1 MTIPPEPTA
10 ENTATPS
17 FTTSP
22 SQGTERAGSQR
33 PQAWTERDGTPIAS
47 VPTDLFSAPRTDRL
61 VSNGWSDVQAAA
73 LIDHIGREAFHA
85 SVDRDFS
92 KAWRKDPTTGDSK
105 PRFYTVGSP
114 ALARCQYAV
123 LTHPQRSAVLVI
135 DIDKPSHTPGGNVE
149 ALHPETYAALT
160 KLHQRGFSP
169 AWIGVNPL
177 NGKAQAL
184 WMIDPVYAA
193 QGQTSP
199 NTRLLSIATTEPTHL
214 LGGDR
219 AFAHQFSRWPLHRSN
234 DPTAYHWHCQ
244 HTQITRLAGLIHAV
258 RTMNPNSAQE
268 KARKPQQYASGRE
281 RINAAQA
288 ARKAAQTLQE
298 LEAELPTTAE
308 LAPAASGV
316 IDGVRVIWINQHRA
330 ARDETAFRHA
340 PATAHRPRAQGQ
352 PLKDANIIDA
362 YERAYNIAQAV
373 GADHREPDI
382 PPMRDRLTMAR
393 RVRGYVIQGITNPNT
408 SGKANSNQTSSGR
421 KALATMGRRGGKQ
434 AAKRW
439 QDPAHK
445 DYHEA
450 ARKPLKAAN
459 QRRKAQGHDTRGQ
472 ILTLVSRSLAQTGEI
487 PSRREIASE
496 VGCSMQTVTWHL
508 SALRKAGLVPEYTP

>member
-1 MTIPPEPTA
+1 MTIPPDPTA
-10 ENTATPS
+10 GNTATPS

-22 SQGTERAGSQR
+22 SQR
-33 PQAWTERDGTPIAS
+33 PQAWTERDGTPITSA
-47 VPTDLFSAPRTDRL
+47 PADLFSSPDTEHL
-61 VSNGWSDVQAAA
+61 VSNGWTDVQAAA
-73 LIDHIGREAFHA
+73 LLDHLGREALHA

-92 KAWRKDPTTGDSK
+92 KAWRKDSTTGEST

-114 ALARCQYAV
+114 ALTRCQYAV
-123 LTHPQRSAVLVI
+123 MTHPQRSAVLII
-135 DIDKPSHTPGGNVE
+135 DIDKPSHTPGGTIE
-149 ALHPETYAALT
+149 ALHPETHAALT
-160 KLHQRGFSP
+160 ALHQRGFSP
-169 AWIGVNPL
+169 AWIGINPL

-193 QGQTSP
+193 KGHTSP
-199 NTRLLSIATTEPTHL
+199 NTRLLNVATAELNAL

-244 HTQITRLAGLIHAV
+244 HSQIIRLADLIHEV
-258 RTMNPNSAQE
+258 RTMNPQNARPQ
-268 KARKPQQYASGRE
+268 ARKSEQYASGRE

-288 ARKAAQTLQE
+288 ARKAAQTLRE
-298 LEAELPTTAE
+298 LESELPTTAE
-308 LAPAASGV
+308 LAPAASGM

-340 PATAHRPRAQGQ
+340 LATAHRLRAQGQ
-352 PLKDANIIDA
+352 PLKDAKIIDA

-373 GADHREPDI
+373 GADYREPDL

-393 RVRGYVIQGITNPNT
+393 RIRGYVIQGITNPNT
-408 SGKANSNQTSSGR
+408 SGKTSSNQSSSGR

-439 QDPAHK
+439 HDPAHK
-445 DYHEA
+445 AYQEA
-450 ARKPLKAAN
+450 ARKPLEDAN
-459 QRRKAQGHDTRGQ
+459 RRRKAQGSNSRARILAIVSQQYAETGTIPTRPEIMKETG
-472 ILTLVSRSLAQTGEI
+472 LSRATI
-487 PSRREIASE
+487 TRHI
-496 VGCSMQTVTWHL
+496 
-508 SALRKAGLVPEYTP
+508 SALRKAGLLPE

>member
-1 MTIPPEPTA
+1 
-10 ENTATPS
+10 
-17 FTTSP
+17 
-22 SQGTERAGSQR
+22 
-33 PQAWTERDGTPIAS
+33 
-47 VPTDLFSAPRTDRL
+47 
-61 VSNGWSDVQAAA
+61 
-73 LIDHIGREAFHA
+73 
-85 SVDRDFS
+85 
-92 KAWRKDPTTGDSK
+92 
-105 PRFYTVGSP
+105 
-114 ALARCQYAV
+114 
-123 LTHPQRSAVLVI
+123 
-135 DIDKPSHTPGGNVE
+135 
-149 ALHPETYAALT
+149 
-160 KLHQRGFSP
+160 
-169 AWIGVNPL
+169 
-177 NGKAQAL
+177 
-184 WMIDPVYAA
+184 
-193 QGQTSP
+193 
-199 NTRLLSIATTEPTHL
+199 
-214 LGGDR
+214 
-219 AFAHQFSRWPLHRSN
+219 
-234 DPTAYHWHCQ
+234 
-244 HTQITRLAGLIHAV
+244 
-258 RTMNPNSAQE
+258 
-268 KARKPQQYASGRE
+268 
-281 RINAAQA
+281 
-288 ARKAAQTLQE
+288 
-298 LEAELPTTAE
+298 
-308 LAPAASGV
+308 
-316 IDGVRVIWINQHRA
+316 QHRA

-340 PATAHRPRAQGQ
+340 LATAHRLRAQGQ
-352 PLKDANIIDA
+352 PLKDAKIIDA

-408 SGKANSNQTSSGR
+408 SQTSSGR

>member
-1 MTIPPEPTA
+1 MTIPPEPSA

-17 FTTSP
+17 PTSTTYP
-22 SQGTERAGSQR
+22 TTQLPVRR
-33 PQAWTERDGTPIAS
+33 PEAWTERDGTPVTS
-47 VPTDLFSAPRTDRL
+47 VPTDLFSAPNTEQL
-61 VSNGWSDVQAAA
+61 VSHGWTDVQAAA

-85 SVDRDFS
+85 SADRDFS

-135 DIDKPSHTPGGNVE
+135 DIDKPSHTPGGTVE
-149 ALHPETYAALT
+149 ALHPDTYAALT

-199 NTRLLSIATTEPTHL
+199 NTRLLSIATTELNHL

-244 HTQITRLAGLIHAV
+244 HSQIIRLADLIHEV
-258 RTMNPNSAQE
+258 RTMNPHSARKQ
-268 KARKPQQYASGRE
+268 ARKPQQYASGRD

-298 LEAELPTTAE
+298 LEAELPTAAE

-340 PATAHRPRAQGQ
+340 LATAHRLKAQGE
-352 PLKDANIIDA
+352 PLKDAKIIDA

-373 GADHREPDI
+373 GADHREPEL

-408 SGKANSNQTSSGR
+408 NGKTRSNQTSSGR

-472 ILTLVSRSLAQTGEI
+472 ILTLVSRSLAQTGEL

-496 VGCSMQTVTWHL
+496 IGCSMQTVTWHL

>member
-17 FTTSP
+17 PSSTTSP
-22 SQGTERAGSQR
+22 TTQLPVRR
-33 PQAWTERDGTPIAS
+33 PEAWTERDGTPVTS
-47 VPTDLFSAPRTDRL
+47 VPTDLFSAPNTEQL
-61 VSNGWSDVQAAA
+61 VSHGWTDVQAAA
-73 LIDHIGREAFHA
+73 LIDHIGREAIHA

-92 KAWRKDPTTGDSK
+92 KAWRKDPITGDSK

-135 DIDKPSHTPGGNVE
+135 DIDKPSHTPGGTVE
-149 ALHPETYAALT
+149 ALHPETFQALT
-160 KLHQRGFSP
+160 ELHQRGFSP
-169 AWIGVNPL
+169 AWIGINPL

-193 QGQTSP
+193 QGRTSP
-199 NTRLLSIATTEPTHL
+199 NTRLLSIATTELNHL

-244 HTQITRLAGLIHAV
+244 HSQIIRLADLIHEV
-258 RTMNPNSAQE
+258 RTMTPNSAPQQ
-268 KARKPQQYASGRE
+268 ARKPQQYASGRD

-288 ARKAAQTLQE
+288 ARKAAQTLQQ

-308 LAPAASGV
+308 LAPAAAGI

-340 PATAHRPRAQGQ
+340 LATAHRLKANGQ
-352 PLKDANIIDA
+352 PLKDAKIVDA

-373 GADHREPDI
+373 GADHREPEL

-408 SGKANSNQTSSGR
+408 SGKTRSNQTSSGR

-439 QDPAHK
+439 HDPAHQ
-445 DYHEA
+445 DYQEA
-450 ARKPLKAAN
+450 ARKPLEAAN
-459 QRRKAQGHDTRGQ
+459 QRRSYSTDENKGRLLA
-472 ILTLVSRSLAQTGEI
+472 LVSSYRKQGLDLPKTS
-487 PSRREIASE
+487 EIAAE
-496 VGCSMQTVTWHL
+496 LGL
-508 SALRKAGLVPEYTP
+508 SVRRVQELRRDLGIQAKRGRPKV

>member
-1 MTIPPEPTA
+1 MTIPPDPTA
-10 ENTATPS
+10 GNTATPS

-22 SQGTERAGSQR
+22 SQR
-33 PQAWTERDGTPIAS
+33 PQAWTEPDGTPITSA
-47 VPTDLFSAPRTDRL
+47 PADLFSAPRSEQL
-61 VSNGWSDVQAAA
+61 VSNGWTDVQAAT
-73 LIDHIGREAFHA
+73 LLDHLGREALHA

-92 KAWRKDPTTGDSK
+92 KAWRKDPTTGEST

-114 ALARCQYAV
+114 ALTRCQYAV
-123 LTHPQRSAVLVI
+123 MTHPQRSAVLII
-135 DIDKPSHTPGGNVE
+135 DIDKPSHTPGGTVE
-149 ALHPETYAALT
+149 ALHPETHAALT
-160 KLHQRGFSP
+160 ALHQRELSP
-169 AWIGVNPL
+169 AWIGINPL

-193 QGQTSP
+193 KGHTSP
-199 NTRLLSIATTEPTHL
+199 NTRLLNVATAELNAL

-244 HTQITRLAGLIHAV
+244 HSQIIRLADLIHEV
-258 RTMNPNSAQE
+258 RTMNPNSAREQA
-268 KARKPQQYASGRE
+268 KKPQQYASGRE

-340 PATAHRPRAQGQ
+340 LATAHRLKAKGQ
-352 PLKDANIIDA
+352 PLKDAKIIDA

-373 GADHREPDI
+373 GADHREPDL

-408 SGKANSNQTSSGR
+408 SGKTSSNQTSSGR

-439 QDPAHK
+439 HDPAHK
-445 DYHEA
+445 NYQEA
-450 ARKPLKAAN
+450 ARKPLVEAN
-459 QRRKAQGHDTRGQ
+459 QRRRVQGSTSRGRILAYVSQYYVDTGRAPTWREIMQ
-472 ILTLVSRSLAQTGEI
+472 ETGL
-487 PSRREIASE
+487 SRR
-496 VGCSMQTVTWHL
+496 TVAYHL
-508 SALRKAGLVPEYTP
+508 AALREASLLPF

>member
-1 MTIPPEPTA
+1 
-10 ENTATPS
+10 
-17 FTTSP
+17 
-22 SQGTERAGSQR
+22 
-33 PQAWTERDGTPIAS
+33 RDGTPIAS

-61 VSNGWSDVQAAA
+61 VSNGWTDVQAAA

-135 DIDKPSHTPGGNVE
+135 DIDKPSHTPGGTVE

-169 AWIGVNPL
+169 AWIGINPL

-199 NTRLLSIATTEPTHL
+199 NTRLLSIATTELNHL

-219 AFAHQFSRWPLHRSN
+219 AFAHQFSRWPLHRYN
-234 DPTAYHWHCQ
+234 DPTAYHWHYQ
-244 HTQITRLAGLIHAV
+244 HSQIIRLADLIHEV
-258 RTMNPNSAQE
+258 RTMNAHSTRKQ
-268 KARKPQQYASGRE
+268 ARKPEEYAIRRD
-281 RINAAQA
+281 RITATQA
-288 ARKAAQTLQE
+288 ARKAARSLQE
-298 LEAELPTTAE
+298 LEAELPTAAE

-316 IDGVRVIWINQHRA
+316 IDGGRVIWINQHRA

-340 PATAHRPRAQGQ
+340 LATAHRLKAQGE
-352 PLKDANIIDA
+352 PLKDAKIIDA

-373 GADHREPDI
+373 GSDHREPDL

-393 RVRGYVIQGITNPNT
+393 RIRGYVIQGITNPNT
-408 SGKANSNQTSSGR
+408 NGKTRSNQTSSGR

-445 DYHEA
+445 EYQEA
-450 ARKPLKAAN
+450 ARKPLAEAN
-459 QRRKAQGHDTRGQ
+459 QRREMGAKGTKF
-472 ILTLVSRSLAQTGEI
+472 
-487 PSRREIASE
+487 EIA
-496 VGCSMQTVTWHL
+496 
-508 SALRKAGLVPEYTP
+508 AY